1 MRVRIEYFDQNET
14 FSGQLPREGSVVG
27 TPRASDSS
35 LDWYVVLLDTPVVW
49 EGTEYTFVLIASRW
63 RGDSIVAAEPTS
75 VFILLV
81 PPRHTVADGFSYKQY
96 KHIAWGMCH
105 VVAPDKTTM
114 EPTR

>member
-14 FSGQLPREGSVVG
+14 FAAQLPREGLIVA

-35 LDWYVVLLDTPVVW
+35 VDWYLVLLDAPVVS
-49 EGTEYTFVLIASRW
+49 EGAEHASVLIASRW
-63 RGDSIVAAEPTS
+63 KGKPIVGGQPAS

-81 PPRHTVADGFSYKQY
+81 PPGQVVTDGFSYKQFV
-96 KHIAWGMCH
+96 HVAWGMCH
-105 VVAPDKTTM
+105 VIAPNKTM

>member
-14 FSGQLPREGSVVG
+14 FSGELPRVGSVVA

-35 LDWYVVLLDTPVVW
+35 LDWYLVLLDAPVVW
-49 EGTEYTFVLIASRW
+49 EGTEHTFVLIASRW
-63 RGDSIVAAEPTS
+63 KGHSIVGAEATS

-81 PPRHTVADGFSYKQY
+81 PPRHAVADGFSYKQY
-96 KHIAWGMCH
+96 THVAWGMCH
-105 VVAPDKTTM
+105 VAAPNKTM